1 MPMACY
7 QHAMANLQ
15 VKNVPESL
23 QRKIR
28 AYAKRRGRTV
38 RDVVLEAV
46 TREIEREG
54 LRARPSGSRLG
65 GAWSRRG
72 LVTASGA
79 LCVAAARRRPAALV
93 TADGPLARA
102 PALGIVVHNVRAG

>member
-1 MPMACY
+1 MLSACY

-54 LRARPSGSRLG
+54 FRARL
-65 GAWSRRG
+65 
-72 LVTASGA
+72 
-79 LCVAAARRRPAALV
+79 ARRRPVDLGRPAARSLEE
-93 TADGPLARA
+93 
-102 PALGIVVHNVRAG
+102 VRAERERELGG